1 MRRTL
6 LALALAAGCTTPAP
20 RPRDPEFDRMKGTL
34 VELEEDLRAGGD
46 AVAMR
51 CRVASLYLTLASF
64 TGSPADDRLD
74 CARRALLHADA
85 AIRLDEDRVDGHFL
99 RAVAIGRELELSS
112 VPNLS
117 LIGDLEA
124 AGLRA
129 KELDPAHAGAGPLR
143 LLAMLYWQAPSWPI
157 GPEDAG
163 EDEVID
169 ALFRQAIE
177 LATTSAEN
185 HLSYAE
191 YLAKEDREEEAVE
204 RFLRA
209 RILLPDDRLVNGF
222 ERPDLER
229 RIDEGLRNVR

>member
-1 MRRTL
+1 MKRFAFGVALL
-6 LALALAAGCTTPAP
+6 LAGCHSAAPA
-20 RPRDPEFDRMKGTL
+20 PRDPEFDRMKGTL

-64 TGSPADDRLD
+64 TGSPSEDRLD

-85 AIRLDEDRVDGHFL
+85 AIRLDDERVEGHFY
-99 RAVAIGRELELSS
+99 RAVAIGRVLETTRDLSM
-112 VPNLS
+112 
-117 LIGDLEA
+117 IDDLEE

-129 KELDPAHAGAGPLR
+129 RELDPSFCGAGPLR
-143 LLAMLYWQAPSWPI
+143 LLALLYWQAPPWPI

-163 EDEVID
+163 EEEIIEGM
-169 ALFRQAIE
+169 FRQAIE
-177 LATTSAEN
+177 LAPTSAEN

-191 YLAKEDREEEAVE
+191 YLADEGRKDEALE
-204 RFLRA
+204 HFIRA

-222 ERPDLER
+222 ERPDIAR
-229 RIDEGLRNVR
+229 RIDEGLPR